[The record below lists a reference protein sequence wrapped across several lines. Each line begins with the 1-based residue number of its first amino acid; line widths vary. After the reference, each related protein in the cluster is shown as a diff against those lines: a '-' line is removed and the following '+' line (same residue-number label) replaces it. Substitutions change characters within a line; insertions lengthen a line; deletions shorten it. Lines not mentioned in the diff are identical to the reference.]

1 MSETLENE
9 LEKPA
14 LVGIVDC
21 CVNDDGFLYFYSYIL
36 PLTTLKHKISNFGSL
51 RSVLKYDVDLNDE
64 DDMHPL
70 ENYQQACGKFGL
82 YGEHELKDI
91 FKLKDLFKGIPE
103 EQDSVVLP
111 DAYIFYV
118 SEPTKSSLFTL
129 NSNDDEDDEMES
141 VIVLNDCFFTLA
153 GDDYSAQVL
162 AELQSI

>member
-21 CVNDDGFLYFYSYIL
+21 YIDEYDCFQYFSYVL
-36 PLTTLKHKISNFGSL
+36 PLETLKHKIRNFGSL
-51 RSVLKYDVDLNDE
+51 RAVLKYDVDLNDE
-64 DDMHPL
+64 EDMHPL
-70 ENYQQACGKFGL
+70 ENYRQSCGQFGMFW
-82 YGEHELKDI
+82 EHE
-91 FKLKDLFKGIPE
+91 LKDLFKGIPE

-118 SEPTKSSLFTL
+118 SEPTNSSLFTL

>member
-9 LEKPA
+9 LEKTA

-70 ENYQQACGKFGL
+70 ENYQQACGQFGMFW
-82 YGEHELKDI
+82 EHE
-91 FKLKDLFKGIPE
+91 LKDLFKGIPE

-118 SEPTKSSLFTL
+118 SEPTNSSLFTL

>member
-1 MSETLENE
+1 MSDTLESE
-9 LEKPA
+9 LEKTA

-21 CVNDDGFLYFYSYIL
+21 CANDAGFLYFCSYFL
-36 PLTTLKHKISNFGSL
+36 PIDTLKHKIRNFGSL
-51 RSVLKYDVDLNDE
+51 RAVLKYDVDLNDE

-70 ENYQQACGKFGL
+70 ENYQQACGQFGL

-91 FKLKDLFKGIPE
+91 FKLKDIFIGIPSL
-103 EQDSVVLP
+103 QDSAVLP
-111 DAYIFYV
+111 NVCIFYI
-118 SEPTKSSLFTL
+118 SKPTKSSLFTL
-129 NSNDDEDDEMES
+129 NFNDDEDDEMES